1 MHNFG
6 ELLIFIGIF
15 GMMRQLLLFGSAL
28 TIAEFWPDDKKD
40 VYIQGGMLLIS
51 VALILAGLVLRG

>member
-1 MHNFG
+1 MHNFV
-6 ELLIFIGIF
+6 ELLIFIGIW

-40 VYIQGGMLLIS
+40 VYIQGEESL
-51 VALILAGLVLRG
+51 